1 MMQIATLGERCVVSI
16 RRFIICTVCLSSSGS
31 KTLAFYAVLF
41 GGCLQVTG
49 IVVRPGQQA
58 ATINKVTV
66 NDDHQDLGVEITA
79 TAPITP
85 SIQTLTDPDRLIVDI
100 PEAVPSS
107 GLHKISVNRGKL
119 RDIRIGLLS
128 ANPPI
133 TRVVLDLTA
142 ATSQYRVSPL
152 ANTIVVELGN
162 ESGPGPAPIRP
173 TTTQPVGARP
183 AETTYAVATPPP
195 VQPTAPSRARWILP
209 ILVMATVVA
218 MLVIAIVAN
227 IQNRRD
233 RRGL

>member
-1 MMQIATLGERCVVSI
+1 MMQIATLREGCVVRI
-16 RRFIICTVCLSSSGS
+16 RRVIICIVCMS

-49 IVVRPGQQA
+49 IVLRADQPA
-58 ATINKVTV
+58 ATINKITV
-66 NDDHQDLGVEITA
+66 SDNHQDLGVEITA

-85 SIQTLTDPDRLIVDI
+85 SVQTLTDPDRLIVDI

-119 RDIRIGLLS
+119 RDIRVGLLS

-133 TRVVLDLTA
+133 TRVVLDLIA
-142 ATSQYRVSPL
+142 ATSQYRVSKL
-152 ANTIVVELGN
+152 ANTIVVKLGN
-162 ESGPGPAPIRP
+162 ESGPGPPPITP
-173 TTTQPVGARP
+173 TTTLPVDARP
-183 AETTYAVATPPP
+183 AETTSPVATPPP
-195 VQPTAPSRARWILP
+195 VQPSAPSRARWILP

-218 MLVIAIVAN
+218 MLVIAIVVH

>member
-1 MMQIATLGERCVVSI
+1 MIRI
-16 RRFIICTVCLSSSGS
+16 RRVVTCTVCMPSSAA

-49 IVVRPGQQA
+49 IVVRADHQA
-58 ATINKVTV
+58 ATISKITIT
-66 NDDHQDLGVEITA
+66 DDHQDLGVEITA

-107 GLHKISVNRGKL
+107 GLHTISVNRGKL
-119 RDIRIGLLS
+119 RDIRVGLLS

-133 TRVVLDLTA
+133 TRVVLDLMA

-152 ANTIVVELGN
+152 ANTIVVKLGS
-162 ESGPGPAPIRP
+162 ESGLRPAPTTP
-173 TTTQPVGARP
+173 TTRLPVDARP
-183 AETTYAVATPPP
+183 AETTSAVATAPP
-195 VQPTAPSRARWILP
+195 VQPSGPSRARWILP

-218 MLVIAIVAN
+218 MLVIAIVVH
-227 IQNRRD
+227 IQNRRG